1 MSDVTASNITPISIE
16 AEMTSSFMD
25 YAMSVI
31 VSRALPDAR
40 DGLKPVHRRILFTQ
54 RGLNNTFNR
63 PYLKCARVVGEA
75 MGKFHPHGDSSIYDA
90 LVRMAQDFSM
100 RYMLVDGQGNFG
112 SVDGDPPAAMR
123 YTECRMSKLA
133 SELLADIDKETVDW
147 QPNYD
152 DKEFEPTVLPTKVP
166 NLLLNGSSGIAVGMA
181 TNIPPHNLGEIIDG
195 TLALIADPRLPEDEL
210 IRLIPGPDFPTG
222 GVIQGRVGI
231 LSAHRTG
238 RGSVVVRGVAHCE
251 EIRKDRFAIV
261 VTELPFMVN
270 KSRWIEATAEL
281 VRDKKLEGISDI
293 RDESDRTGIRVVLEL
308 KRDAD
313 DKVVLNNLFKHT
325 QLQTSFSTNMLAIV
339 EGKPVLLSLRRALQ
353 VFIDHRRD
361 VVTRRTLFDLREA
374 RARRE
379 IVEGLGLAVTNIDRV
394 IEIIRSSK
402 DTDEAKGRLIS
413 EPMAGLGGF
422 LERAGRPADEV
433 AAANA
438 RQFVTL
444 SGRQAQAILDMRLGR
459 LTGLEREKLEAEYK
473 ELWLLT
479 DYLEGLLANE
489 AKLMTAITDEL
500 RQIRAD
506 FADERRTQIVDAEGE
521 ILTEELIDQEDMVVT
536 RTHLGYIKRTP
547 TDEYEAQGR
556 GGRGITGATQTEGD
570 FIVDMFAASTHD
582 HLLLFTDKGR
592 AYYKKVFELPEGSRT
607 AKGRAIVNVLDLQE
621 GEQVVAMLPFKEFRA
636 DTCVFFATQS
646 GTVKKTELSQFEN
659 VRQSG
664 IKAITIEGGDRL
676 IKAELT
682 TKAHDVLLT
691 SAKGMA
697 VRFKED
703 RVRPM
708 GRTAAGVRGI
718 SLRTNDRLV
727 GMCTFMRDDA
737 GATLITVCERGY
749 GKRTALAD
757 YPTKNRGGVGVI
769 TIKTTA
775 RNGQVCAVRIV
786 TDDDHLI
793 LISDRGKLIRLRV
806 GEIKV
811 QGRATQGVR
820 LMRVDDGEHVAA
832 IERLAEPGETSGIAE
847 GAPIEAVD
855 DNDTVPNDSLEDEP
869 EDGAEGAE
877 PGDNGDAEDD
887 GEPDDGGDDEA

>member
-1 MSDVTASNITPISIE
+1 MSDVTAPNITPISIE

-54 RGLNNTFNR
+54 RGLNNTFSR

-100 RYMLVDGQGNFG
+100 RY
-112 SVDGDPPAAMR
+112 
-123 YTECRMSKLA
+123 TECRMSKLA
-133 SELLADIDKETVDW
+133 GELLADIDKETVDW

-166 NLLLNGSSGIAVGMA
+166 NLLINGSSGIAVGMA

-195 TLALIADPRLPEDEL
+195 TLALIADPRLPDDDL
-210 IRLIPGPDFPTG
+210 IRLVPGPDFPTG

-238 RGSVVVRGVAHCE
+238 RGSVVVRGVAHSE
-251 EIRKDRFAIV
+251 EIRKDRTAIV

-270 KSRWIEATAEL
+270 KSRLIEATAEL

-293 RDESDRTGIRVVLEL
+293 RDESDRHGIRVVLEL

-313 DKVVLNNLFKHT
+313 DKVVLNNLFKQT
-325 QLQTSFSTNMLAIV
+325 QLQTSFSINMLAIV

-379 IVEGLGLAVTNIDRV
+379 IVEGLGLAVINIDRV
-394 IEIIRSSK
+394 IDIIRSSK

-422 LERAGRPADEV
+422 LERAGRPAEEI
-433 AAANA
+433 AAVNA

-444 SGRQAQAILDMRLGR
+444 SARQAQAILDMRLGR
-459 LTGLEREKLEAEYK
+459 LTGLERDKLEAEYK
-473 ELWLLT
+473 ELWQLT
-479 DYLEGLLANE
+479 DYLEGMLADE

-506 FADERRTQIVDAEGE
+506 FADPRRTQIVDAEGE

-592 AYYKKVFELPEGSRT
+592 AYYKRVFELPEGSRI

-621 GEQVVAMLPFKEFRA
+621 GEQVVAMLPFNEFRA

-718 SLRTNDRLV
+718 SLRTDDRLV

-820 LMRVDDGEHVAA
+820 LIRVDDGEHVAA

-855 DNDTVPNDSLEDEP
+855 DNDTLPNDSLEDEP
-869 EDGAEGAE
+869 EDGADSAEGAE
-877 PGDNGDAEDD
+877 PGDNGEAEDD
-887 GEPDDGGDDEA
+887 GETEDPAAGGGGDDDA